1 MLMWMLML
9 MLMLAMMMVLL
20 MLMMMMNDDEGI
32 DIKLGSYESGCQLA
46 GRCFITGTHSQS
58 GSTCDDLNMIH
69 DALQCIAMC
78 HVMCRVD
85 QEMIW

>member
-1 MLMWMLML
+1 ML

-69 DALQCIAMC
+69 NVSCDVSC
-78 HVMCRVD
+78 
-85 QEMIW
+85 